1 MPKFTPSKRT
11 ANLPYRNSSLCV
23 EARVYD
29 LLSRTTFEEKAGQ
42 MFQTI
47 LLSGPNGTLEQATP
61 EMNSSDYMITTQ
73 LMTHFNLAIQIEDPK
88 AAAEFTNRVH
98 ARALETRL
106 GIPVTLSTD
115 PRHAFT
121 DDIRTGFQAGGFS
134 QWPETFGLVAIQS
147 AALVRRFAEIVR
159 EEYLAVGIRAA
170 LHPQVDLATEPRWPR
185 NRDGFGENATLTAEL
200 LTAYIKGFEGDNFG
214 HQLVSTVTKHFPGA
228 GSAMDGHDAHNRFGM
243 NSTYPGHNFNY
254 HLIPFKVAIEAGAR
268 QMMPY
273 YSRPVGTE
281 YDAVG
286 FSFNKAIVTGLLREK
301 LGFHGVVLTDWGLI
315 TNTVVQGR
323 PWIAKAWGVE
333 YLSEVE
339 RAARVINAGCDQ
351 FGGEARPELVV
362 ELVKKGVISE
372 SRINQ
377 SVRKLLREKFLLGLF
392 DHPFADPEQS
402 KLIVR
407 NPYFRR
413 IRLKAQRKS
422 YTLLTNKNNILP
434 LRDLSKKT
442 KFYVEGF
449 NSTFIKARGFQAPS
463 APADPIELGTD
474 LESGSLE
481 YTTEEKKGQEKI
493 FRAVPTIVDI
503 NFNRPAAVPEVAAE
517 AKALFASYGS
527 STDAFLDVVFDVDG
541 AEPEGKLPFDLPRS
555 NAAVAES
562 FEDVPFDT
570 KDPVFRYGYGLSYQR
585 MCG

>member
-1 MPKFTPSKRT
+1 
-11 ANLPYRNSSLCV
+11 
-23 EARVYD
+23 
-29 LLSRTTFEEKAGQ
+29 

-121 DDIRTGFQAGGFS
+121 DDIRTGFQA
-134 QWPETFGLVAIQS
+134 

-185 NRDGFGENATLTAEL
+185 NRDGFGENAILTAEL

-214 HQLVSTVTKHFPGA
+214 HQSVSIVTKHFLGA
-228 GSAMDGHDAHNRFGM
+228 GSAMDGHNAYNRFGM
-243 NSTYPGHNFNY
+243 NSTYPGHNFDY

-273 YSRPVGTE
+273 YSRPVGMD

-286 FSFNKAIVTGLLREK
+286 FSFNKAIVIGLLREK
-301 LGFHGVVLTDWGLI
+301 LGFHGVVLIDW
-315 TNTVVQGR
+315 V
-323 PWIAKAWGVE
+323 KAWGVE
-333 YLSEVE
+333 YLSKVE
-339 RAARVINAGCDQ
+339 RAVRVINAGCDQ
-351 FGGEARPELVV
+351 FGGEVRPELVV

-392 DHPFADPEQS
+392 DYPFADPEQS

-413 IRLKAQRKS
+413 VGLKAQRKS
-422 YTLLTNKNNILP
+422 YTLLINKNNILP

-449 NSTFIKARGFQAPS
+449 NSTFIKARGF
-463 APADPIELGTD
+463 
-474 LESGSLE
+474 
-481 YTTEEKKGQEKI
+481 
-493 FRAVPTIVDI
+493 
-503 NFNRPAAVPEVAAE
+503 
-517 AKALFASYGS
+517 
-527 STDAFLDVVFDVDG
+527 
-541 AEPEGKLPFDLPRS
+541 
-555 NAAVAES
+555 
-562 FEDVPFDT
+562 
-570 KDPVFRYGYGLSYQR
+570 
-585 MCG
+585 